1 MKKCPYCAEDIQ
13 EDAIKC
19 RFCGSHLRES
29 DWRHK
34 RLYRSRRDR
43 KLAGICGG
51 LAEYFGID
59 STLMRVAWVILAFLS
74 AGIAI
79 LLYLVLRFVIPDE
92 NELPGGTPHTRT
104 TPMTQ

>member
-13 EDAIKC
+13 DEALKC
-19 RFCGSHLRES
+19 RFCGSHLRQS
-29 DWRHK
+29 GWRGK

-43 KLAGICGG
+43 KIAGICAG

-79 LLYLVLRFVIPDE
+79 LLYLVLIFVIPDE
-92 NELPGGTPHTRT
+92 NELPHGEPNVSAK
-104 TPMTQ
+104 